1 MFFLRRPNRWG
12 FEFPLLWSK
21 IFFISASFFFITS
34 PATLM
39 VLLAANTAAQ
49 LVLVVLLK
57 PFRDP
62 ERPNSTRRTEAD
74 KLMINGLASQ
84 LLNYGLAMMCFEEIK
99 ELGAL
104 SQATE
109 RFASV
114 GAVILLLIQVPQAVK
129 MVLGSD
135 DKGGKD
141 KDKDKDFDDNE
152 GKSKGKTKGKAKGKG
167 KGKGGKGQG
176 DKEEEYVNP
185 VRDEEEGGK
194 GKGGKKGKGKGK

>member
-1 MFFLRRPNRWG
+1 MILLRRPNRWG
-12 FEFPLLWSK
+12 FEFPLLLSK
-21 IFFISASFFFITS
+21 IFFITVAALVAD
-34 PATLM
+34 PLTL
-39 VLLAANTAAQ
+39 VIFLAANTAAQ

-114 GAVILLLIQVPQAVK
+114 GAIVLLLIQVPQAVK

-135 DKGGKD
+135 DKGKD
-141 KDKDKDFDDNE
+141 KAAVTPNPLRVDDE
-152 GKSKGKTKGKAKGKG
+152 EEGGTKGKGKSKGKGKK
-167 KGKGGKGQG
+167 
-176 DKEEEYVNP
+176 
-185 VRDEEEGGK
+185 
-194 GKGGKKGKGKGK
+194 GKKGKGKGK

>member
-1 MFFLRRPNRWG
+1 MLRRPNRWG
-12 FEFPLLWSK
+12 FEFPLLLSK
-21 IFFISASFFFITS
+21 IFFITVAALLAN
-34 PATLM
+34 PLTLM

-62 ERPNSTRRTEAD
+62 ERPNFMGLTEAD

-84 LLNYGLAMMCFEEIK
+84 LLNYGLAMVCLNEIQ

-114 GAVILLLIQVPQAVK
+114 GAIVLLLIQVPQAVK

-135 DKGGKD
+135 DKGKD
-141 KDKDKDFDDNE
+141 KAAVTPNPLRVDDE
-152 GKSKGKTKGKAKGKG
+152 EEGGTKGKGKSKGKGKK
-167 KGKGGKGQG
+167 
-176 DKEEEYVNP
+176 
-185 VRDEEEGGK
+185 
-194 GKGGKKGKGKGK
+194 GKKGKGKGK

>member
-1 MFFLRRPNRWG
+1 M
-12 FEFPLLWSK
+12 LWSK

-129 MVLGSD
+129 MVRGSD
-135 DKGGKD
+135 DKG
-141 KDKDKDFDDNE
+141 KDKDKDFDDKE
-152 GKSKGKTKGKAKGKG
+152 GQSYKGKAKGKAKGKG
-167 KGKGGKGQG
+167 KGKGGEGQG

-185 VRDEEEGGK
+185 VGDEEEGGK
-194 GKGGKKGKGKGK
+194 GKAKGKG

>member
-1 MFFLRRPNRWG
+1 MVLLPRPNRWG
-12 FEFPLLWSK
+12 FEFPLLLSK
-21 IFFISASFFFITS
+21 IFFITVAALLAN
-34 PATLM
+34 PVTLI

-49 LVLVVLLK
+49 LVLVVLTK

-62 ERPNSTRRTEAD
+62 ERPNFTGLTEAD

-84 LLNYGLAMMCFEEIK
+84 LLNYGLAMVCLDEIE

-104 SQATE
+104 SEATTL
-109 RFASV
+109 FASV

-135 DKGGKD
+135 DKGKNKGNANVTPNPLRVDDEEEGGK
-141 KDKDKDFDDNE
+141 
-152 GKSKGKTKGKAKGKG
+152 KGKG
-167 KGKGGKGQG
+167 KGKAK
-176 DKEEEYVNP
+176 
-185 VRDEEEGGK
+185 GK